1 MKKMRITKKE
11 VCHLLSI
18 KVDKLRKLI
27 IEDDTFPR
35 PIKDGQTRQAAVYF
49 DFNAIDIWWHSKID
63 NSSNNFND
71 QHLI

>member
-49 DFNAIDIWWHSKID
+49 DFNAIDIWWRSKID